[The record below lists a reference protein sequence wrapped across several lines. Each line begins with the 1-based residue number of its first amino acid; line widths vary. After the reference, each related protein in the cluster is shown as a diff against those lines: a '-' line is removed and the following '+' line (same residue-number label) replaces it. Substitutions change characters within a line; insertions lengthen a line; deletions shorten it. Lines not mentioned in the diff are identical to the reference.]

1 MIIKEEELEEDD
13 QLHLCDP
20 CERSKPLRHTRK
32 KATLRNLKVF
42 DEVHIDVVMLTPQ
55 GIRKKKY
62 ATVFTEKVSLV
73 KWAYFHESKNGAYD
87 AVIKYQK
94 MVKTQFG
101 STVKKWRMDG
111 GKEYSPTKLTV
122 LAEDLGQVVE
132 LTTPYNPEQDG
143 TSERSIGIL
152 CERTRTAII
161 DLNIPAFLWPLILE
175 TVVMISNRT
184 ATSLHEKTPFQALM
198 DELFPEQDNV
208 PSVAHFRVLGC
219 KTYVQIPK
227 EKRVTSEKVKE
238 RAEVGILVGYEGTH
252 IFKVYVPSRRGPL
265 ENRIVRSS
273 NVRFDEGGLITKP
286 LPSEQ
291 EDGNR
296 GDEVEN
302 QDRQAEDLIHN
313 HIPDALNQ
321 NRQKATEFQRAM
333 IPQEETSQIANEQE
347 AEDVFED
354 LANHPEISS
363 EIDEDE
369 TELFPEVTEPHVK
382 DVQDV
387 QDT

>member
-1 MIIKEEELEEDD
+1 
-13 QLHLCDP
+13 
-20 CERSKPLRHTRK
+20 
-32 KATLRNLKVF
+32 
-42 DEVHIDVVMLTPQ
+42 
-55 GIRKKKY
+55 
-62 ATVFTEKVSLV
+62 
-73 KWAYFHESKNGAYD
+73 
-87 AVIKYQK
+87 
-94 MVKTQFG
+94 
-101 STVKKWRMDG
+101 MDG

>member
-1 MIIKEEELEEDD
+1 M
-13 QLHLCDP
+13 
-20 CERSKPLRHTRK
+20 
-32 KATLRNLKVF
+32 
-42 DEVHIDVVMLTPQ
+42 
-55 GIRKKKY
+55 
-62 ATVFTEKVSLV
+62 
-73 KWAYFHESKNGAYD
+73 
-87 AVIKYQK
+87 
-94 MVKTQFG
+94 
-101 STVKKWRMDG
+101 
-111 GKEYSPTKLTV
+111 
-122 LAEDLGQVVE
+122 
-132 LTTPYNPEQDG
+132 
-143 TSERSIGIL
+143 
-152 CERTRTAII
+152 
-161 DLNIPAFLWPLILE
+161 
-175 TVVMISNRT
+175 
-184 ATSLHEKTPFQALM
+184 
-198 DELFPEQDNV
+198 
-208 PSVAHFRVLGC
+208 
-219 KTYVQIPK
+219 
-227 EKRVTSEKVKE
+227 
-238 RAEVGILVGYEGTH
+238 
-252 IFKVYVPSRRGPL
+252 YVPSRRGPL

-369 TELFPEVTEPHVK
+369 TKLFPEVTEPHVK

-387 QDT
+387 